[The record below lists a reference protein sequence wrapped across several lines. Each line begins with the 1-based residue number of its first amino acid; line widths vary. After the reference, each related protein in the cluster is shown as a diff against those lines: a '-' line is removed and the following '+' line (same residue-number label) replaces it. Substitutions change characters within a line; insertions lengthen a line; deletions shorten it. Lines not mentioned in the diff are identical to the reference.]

1 MKAVS
6 TRARKQLLPC
16 EVFDL
21 ISGTSTGGVIA
32 ILLGRLGLDCPT
44 AIKVYR
50 DLTNAVCGS
59 DDHTFWNT
67 FLSSIEIG
75 FDAKEYE
82 AAVANV
88 VEKYAGHED
97 MTMIQAGADMVDDKI
112 SNVRVWRE
120 IHKMP

>member
-16 EVFDL
+16 EVFDI

-44 AIKVYR
+44 AIKVYK

-59 DDHTFWNT
+59 DEHAFWKS
-67 FLSSIEIG
+67 FLSSIEVG
-75 FDAKEYE
+75 FDPKQYE
-82 AAVANV
+82 AAVSRV

-97 MTMIQAGADMVDDKI
+97 MTMAQADKN
-112 SNVRVWRE
+112 SNVRSWHMIRR
-120 IHKMP
+120 MDC